1 MKKERKSEGLKEKYF
16 SVEAARKTIGVNK
29 ELKLTEI
36 VFGEQ
41 TQG

>member
-1 MKKERKSEGLKEKYF
+1 MKKKTKKGVKEKYF